1 MLRPNFRDYRWWL
14 LVLALLMTA
23 LASTSPTRQ
32 RQRPLYQLIF
42 VVDIT
47 RSMNT
52 EDYVLDGRAVSRLD
66 FVKHSLR
73 QQLLALPC
81 QSRVGLGIFTERRSA
96 LLFEPI
102 EVCSG
107 FSEIDAA
114 LAALDWR
121 MAWAADSRIAA
132 GLSTTLETFKAR
144 EETLVFLT
152 DGQEAPPPNARYQP
166 DLSVFRG
173 QVQGVI
179 VGVGGD
185 SPAPIPK
192 FDANGQR
199 QGFYKPEDVPHRSTF
214 GESDLNPEKI
224 QGYDARNAP
233 FGSQAVI
240 GDEHMSRLH
249 EDYLRRL
256 TADAGL
262 DYQRLTDADSLRPVL
277 QQAAFAKPG
286 VVSENIAWHYA
297 GLALLT
303 LVAVFL
309 R

>member
-1 MLRPNFRDYRWWL
+1 MPGPNFRDYRWWL
-14 LVLALLMTA
+14 LVLALLMTV
-23 LASTSPTRQ
+23 LAATGPTRQ

-52 EDYVLDGRAVSRLD
+52 EDYVWEGRTVSRLD

-73 QQLLALPC
+73 GQLMALPC

-107 FSEIDAA
+107 FNEIDAA

-132 GLSTTLETFKAR
+132 GLARTLEDFKTR

-166 DLSVFRG
+166 DLGGFRG

-179 VGVGGD
+179 IGVGGD
-185 SPAPIPK
+185 NPAPIPK

-199 QGFYKPEDVPHRSTF
+199 LGFYKPEDVPHRSTF

-240 GDEHMSRLH
+240 GDEHLSRLH

-256 TADAGL
+256 AAEAGL
-262 DYQRLTDADSLRPVL
+262 SYQRLTDPGSLRLAL
-277 QQAAFAKPG
+277 QQAAFAKSG
-286 VVSENIAWHYA
+286 VVSEDVAWQYA
-297 GLALLT
+297 GLALLA
-303 LVAVFL
+303 LVGVFVK
-309 R
+309 